1 MNTRN
6 VNTHDKHRSDY
17 VAAGWVVADIERP
30 MTKPVHTPP
39 YLTQEQVNALPS
51 GTEIVVTWSSG
62 NGPAEYMVGK
72 CAWTGKS
79 SAWFVSKVSID
90 LNPIFVSVL
99 DFVGDKKPHTRVP
112 LAVPA

>member
-1 MNTRN
+1 
-6 VNTHDKHRSDY
+6 
-17 VAAGWVVADIERP
+17 

-39 YLTQEQVNALPS
+39 YLTQEQVDALPH
-51 GTEIVVTWSSG
+51 GTDIVVTWSGG

-90 LNPIFVSVL
+90 LNPIFVSDL
-99 DFVGDKKPHTRVP
+99 DFVGDKKPHTLVTV
-112 LAVPA
+112 AVPA